1 MGVLAFILI
10 GTAGAPPAA
19 AAPSP
24 SDVKMTAAYQI
35 DIHENETVDVT
46 VTMEVEGS
54 SPSSYCT
61 KDLTDSMKFEDQPDV
76 TVDVETKD
84 NQCIMTFTGIKI
96 ANMNDDA
103 SMSIEH
109 KDNKYFFSAS
119 DFFEIKD
126 IDSTMSVTFPGKVT
140 KADDNAKVSGNTAT
154 WPDLDSLKSIS
165 AEGRDS
171 KSSGLLWDSSDS
183 SWTWIIVGAL
193 VVIVIVIGGGI
204 AAAVALS
211 NRKKKQ
217 LGAPVN
223 IYSQPQVPGQPG
235 YTQPGQPQAP
245 GQPGYTQPGQQSYH
259 PNQQY

>member
-1 MGVLAFILI
+1 MRDLLRWLGRSLVRQIIIAMLLGIIIGRILMQTGTPQPDGTYIVPAAEYFQILGEFFTKALRAVAPILVFILI

-154 WPDLDSLKSIS
+154 
-165 AEGRDS
+165 
-171 KSSGLLWDSSDS
+171 
-183 SWTWIIVGAL
+183 
-193 VVIVIVIGGGI
+193 
-204 AAAVALS
+204 
-211 NRKKKQ
+211 
-217 LGAPVN
+217 
-223 IYSQPQVPGQPG
+223 
-235 YTQPGQPQAP
+235 
-245 GQPGYTQPGQQSYH
+245 
-259 PNQQY
+259 

>member
-1 MGVLAFILI
+1 
-10 GTAGAPPAA
+10 
-19 AAPSP
+19 
-24 SDVKMTAAYQI
+24 
-35 DIHENETVDVT
+35 
-46 VTMEVEGS
+46 
-54 SPSSYCT
+54 
-61 KDLTDSMKFEDQPDV
+61 
-76 TVDVETKD
+76 
-84 NQCIMTFTGIKI
+84 
-96 ANMNDDA
+96 
-103 SMSIEH
+103 
-109 KDNKYFFSAS
+109 
-119 DFFEIKD
+119 
-126 IDSTMSVTFPGKVT
+126 MSVTFPGKVT

-193 VVIVIVIGGGI
+193 VVIVIGGGI
-204 AAAVALS
+204 AAAVVLS

-245 GQPGYTQPGQQSYH
+245 GQQSYH

>member
-1 MGVLAFILI
+1 MGVLVFILI

-119 DFFEIKD
+119 DFFEVKD

-193 VVIVIVIGGGI
+193 VVIVIGGGI

-211 NRKKKQ
+211 NRKKKR
-217 LGAPVN
+217 LGAPVD

-245 GQPGYTQPGQQSYH
+245 GQPGQQSYH